1 MAAAERDAM
10 HAKYVK
16 ERSDMRAELQQELQE
31 SREVATTEAER
42 ISAEAEA
49 KAQAAL
55 NDARLRADETQRA
68 AADEASRLE
77 RRIALLHTAL
87 ADAEIR
93 FRRLAATAANEI
105 GTLAA
110 IADQDV
116 NTAPPAGSKPLQPE
130 PRGFDPYLASVDLT
144 DGGLVR
150 DEAAQTGDDPGDEE
164 RKLARD
170 PDVTFYQRRLAGLR
184 ERLEQSG
191 HPPS

>member
-1 MAAAERDAM
+1 MADA
-10 HAKYVK
+10 
-16 ERSDMRAELQQELQE
+16 
-31 SREVATTEAER
+31 EAER
-42 ISAEAEA
+42 ISTEAVVEA
-49 KAQAAL
+49 RATVD
-55 NDARLRADETQRA
+55 DARARAEEIQGA
-68 AADEASRLE
+68 AAEEASRL
-77 RRIALLHTAL
+77 ALLHTAL

-105 GTLAA
+105 GTLTA

-116 NTAPPAGSKPLQPE
+116 DAPPPAGSKPLQPE

-144 DGGLVR
+144 VEGLVR
-150 DEAAQTGDDPGDEE
+150 DEAGQTGDDSGDEE
-164 RKLARD
+164 KKLARD